1 MWFIMAE
8 QKTSGCGSHAAST
21 SQHPDQQLYKVCE
34 DLSLALAMAVPLLLE
49 SLGQAR
55 RDMSPD
61 SQRRQEEL
69 LESLSLAQSAL
80 AQAKRA
86 LRVNALEL

>member
-8 QKTSGCGSHAAST
+8 QKTSGCGSHAVST
-21 SQHPDQQLYKVCE
+21 PLHPDQQLYKVCE

>member
-1 MWFIMAE
+1 
-8 QKTSGCGSHAAST
+8 
-21 SQHPDQQLYKVCE
+21 
-34 DLSLALAMAVPLLLE
+34 
-49 SLGQAR
+49 
-55 RDMSPD
+55 MSPD